1 MFMPFDF
8 VISLLRIFPKEMVVT
23 SSDWKKEGDILH
35 RTVFIHRLTW
45 NNEPGIIP
53 MTNNKEIVN

>member
-23 SSDWKKEGDILH
+23 GSDWKKEGDILH
-35 RTVFIHRLTW
+35 RTVSIHRFTW
-45 NNEPGIIP
+45 NNEPGLIP
-53 MTNNKEIVN
+53 MTNNKEMVN